1 MSIQTALRSLPTKP
15 GVVIAIAIIVVVG
28 GWQGYSLRDAC
39 LLRADLM
46 LNLTSAIET
55 AVQKSGDQKAMRL
68 DLGDVVPFAWDE
80 VRIVQNYRPATASLD
95 CPFGWH
101 WTEETRDKL
110 AADGLLTV
118 LAFFDQGAF
127 VNFMDYS
134 GALARF
140 EVDDRKIARTQALFE
155 VMPPVDEEAP
165 HILRPLQSGNS

>member
-15 GVVIAIAIIVVVG
+15 GVIIAVAIIVVVG
-28 GWQGYSLRDAC
+28 GWQGYSLRAAC
-39 LLRADLM
+39 LQRADLV
-46 LNLTSAIET
+46 LNLTSAIEK
-55 AVQKSGDQKAMRL
+55 AVAKGGDEKAMRL
-68 DLGDVVPFAWDE
+68 DLGDVIPFAWDE
-80 VRIVQNYRPATASLD
+80 VKIVQNYRPTTASLD

-101 WTEETRDKL
+101 WTEEARDKL

-134 GALARF
+134 GGLARF
-140 EVDDRKIARTQALFE
+140 EIDDRKIAKTQALFE
-155 VMPPVDEEAP
+155 VVPPGNGKGP